1 MSVCWFVFLKRQK
14 KKTEQRLD
22 QQLLRGPI
30 NDSGKDFYQGKVKK
44 EGSVSDFQMEVSD
57 FKMKVS
63 DFKMGVS
70 DFKMRVCVCDF

>member
-1 MSVCWFVFLKRQK
+1 MSVCWFVLLKRQK
-14 KKTEQRLD
+14 KTEPQLD

-57 FKMKVS
+57 FKMEVA
-63 DFKMGVS
+63 DFKMEVS